1 MLVCLQGSTDETPKD
16 NNNNSCTDTCNNA
29 FAGLTVTDGTVAC
42 DEYAPALYESG
53 TVSCSDTCEADLTAC
68 VEKSSPAAGEFQSC
82 SASVPCQEGLECA
95 ENPIEAGKFACLTP
109 CTDDASCT
117 GSVCVG
123 FTETSAYC
131 MQNTA
136 QRDQECFSN
145 FKVCA
150 DEAATCTFTDFDDND
165 NATGFR
171 CKIECEAATLGEAG
185 SCTGGETC
193 LPSGF
198 IDTVQT
204 TDGAEPAAEQA
215 NWVSCEN
222 DDSACNA
229 AEGFECIALT
239 VGSFC
244 TRQGAWCGNSVD
256 YCGDTET
263 VDGVIACYQNGVGR
277 CSLDFGHDICADV
290 VSTVEGEDGALNY
303 CLDLAGTDEGLCLGI
318 CDGRVLGDGTGPDLN
333 CGEGA
338 ECLAIN
344 EPFFGIPARALLK
357 ALKSLHHVAK
367 ATPAKRVR
375 PAQTSTVK
383 RPRDATS
390 TRSSTAPLLA
400 PKAEQ
405 HVDRQFKSPVV
416 DGVFFF
422 A

>member
-1 MLVCLQGSTDETPKD
+1 MKKVLALALAGLLTACSSSSTDETPKD
-16 NNNNSCTDTCNNA
+16 NNSCTDTCNNA

-109 CTDDASCT
+109 CTDDAACT

-123 FTETSAYC
+123 FTETSGYC

-185 SCTGGETC
+185 LCTGGETC

-204 TDGAEPAAEQA
+204 TDGADPAAEQA

-222 DDSACNA
+222 DDSVCNA

-256 YCGDTET
+256 FCGDTET

-344 EPFFGIPARALLK
+344 EPFFGIPARSAEGSDEP
-357 ALKSLHHVAK
+357 APCGEGDTCEEGETCTDFNGQ
-367 ATPAKRVR
+367 ATKGCYIHEKFCRTNA
-375 PAQTSTVK
+375 ST
-383 RPRDATS
+383 
-390 TRSSTAPLLA
+390 
-400 PKAEQ
+400 
-405 HVDRQFKSPVV
+405 
-416 DGVFFF
+416 GG
-422 A
+422 

>member
-1 MLVCLQGSTDETPKD
+1 MKKVLALALAGLLTACSSSSTDETPKD
-16 NNNNSCTDTCNNA
+16 NNSCTDTCNNA

-185 SCTGGETC
+185 
-193 LPSGF
+193 
-198 IDTVQT
+198 
-204 TDGAEPAAEQA
+204 AAPVVKLAFQ
-215 NWVSCEN
+215 V
-222 DDSACNA
+222 DSSTP
-229 AEGFECIALT
+229 FRPLT
-239 VGSFC
+239 VLIL
-244 TRQGAWCGNSVD
+244 Q
-256 YCGDTET
+256 
-263 VDGVIACYQNGVGR
+263 
-277 CSLDFGHDICADV
+277 
-290 VSTVEGEDGALNY
+290 LNKLTGY
-303 CLDLAGTDEGLCLGI
+303 LAKT
-318 CDGRVLGDGTGPDLN
+318 TT
-333 CGEGA
+333 
-338 ECLAIN
+338 
-344 EPFFGIPARALLK
+344 ARATQLKVSSVSLLP
-357 ALKSLHHVAK
+357 LVAS
-367 ATPAKRVR
+367 APVR
-375 PAQTSTVK
+375 
-383 RPRDATS
+383 
-390 TRSSTAPLLA
+390 
-400 PKAEQ
+400 E
-405 HVDRQFKSPVV
+405 HGVV
-416 DGVFFF
+416 TL
-422 A
+422 